1 MSPQRI
7 LAVLVLCGMVAL
19 PVAAQVTTADLI
31 GRVLDPKGLT
41 VPGAKITVTNKDTG
55 LTREAVT
62 GDTGDFAVTLLP
74 PGTYRVTIEKGGFA
88 KAVYEKVEL
97 VVGSKQNLEV
107 TLKIG
112 SVGETVTVTQEP
124 PLIETTRSDL
134 GGSVSANEVKQMPVL
149 DRNFAGLMS
158 LVPGVR
164 PAPGFDPTKT
174 RSGNASLNGS
184 DGRAF
189 DYNVDGADNKDNV
202 IGGIVQ
208 NFTMEGIQEFNVI
221 INRYSAESGRSAAG
235 VVNVISKSGTNALH
249 GSLFGLFQVS
259 TLNKIDFFTAQQ
271 GLPKPNYHRYHFGG
285 SAGGPL
291 IKDKLFIF
299 GAYEHK
305 REPGSITVEP
315 DAFRQLS
322 LFPLAAPVS
331 QLVTP
336 YLDHLLTVK
345 MDYRISDRQSLF
357 LRYARERWTSPN
369 DQLGNPFV
377 TDLSQT
383 NSDLNQFHDFVIGHT
398 SVISPTKTNSIN
410 FHFQDFVNGI
420 LAAPVRTFT
429 VPVAGG
435 GLATNPEIIFPGGA
449 EIGQNVNV
457 PQQTLIRKYQLRD
470 DFSLVHGRHNIKFG
484 GNDVY
489 LAKLGGFFFFGAAGY
504 QVTFW
509 DDPSVITTNTAL
521 YPNCSPSPSCK
532 FATPGAVQEIT
543 FATGSGRTD
552 NQKRPHALAFYF
564 QDDFKMT
571 PHLTLNL
578 GIRWD
583 ANINFLPAQ
592 LRDTP
597 TTSNRTIN
605 ILRQIIAANP
615 SSAAAADGLNR
626 AKAIAGNVDDLTKTT
641 ADWKEFQP
649 RIGFAW
655 DPTGHG
661 KMVIRGGYGIARDQV
676 FENLTLFS
684 LQQANPTLYQQAIDL
699 VNNGRPGACSSTNP
713 LCTFRFG
720 TDPLPTTAFSPSNIA
735 IGAFGRINDP
745 KMTDPWS
752 QQASIGAAWQF
763 HPDYAFSVDYYHV
776 QGTHENRVLNINPTL
791 AFLCTSGFPT
801 SNTSDPRCVRGANTR
816 FFDAAFQAAGLGAG
830 RLEQIN
836 SFTSNNRS
844 RFDSVNFVLRKRF
857 SHNHSFQASYVLSR
871 SYSWGSRATASYSGN
886 AVAITPERQ
895 FLSGEFGPTGFD
907 ERHRVV
913 LNGIFQLPYGFEIS
927 PILQASSARPFP
939 FRTGADNDGDGRK
952 NLDRACVGSTISSP
966 IITNGCQELPINT
979 LRGDPFVQ
987 MDVRFGKAFKFRS
1000 ERMALRLYWE
1010 IYNLF
1015 NRQNF
1020 GNNFQDKATAANFLK
1035 PLGYAGGPGP
1045 GDSAARGFGNGTS
1058 GPLRSQFGFRFEF

>member
-1 MSPQRI
+1 MRKSI
-7 LAVLVLCGMVAL
+7 AAVCLVIAL
-19 PVAAQVTTADLI
+19 LFVLPLAAQVTTADI
-31 GRVLDPKGLT
+31 NGRVLDPKGLAVAGARVT
-41 VPGAKITVTNKDTG
+41 VTSTETGLKREAITVDTG
-55 LTREAVT
+55 EY
-62 GDTGDFAVTLLP
+62 AVTLLP
-74 PGTYRVTIEKGGFA
+74 VGTYKVTVEKEGFA
-88 KAVYEKVEL
+88 KSVVEKLEL
-97 VVGSKQNLEV
+97 TVGAKQTLDI
-107 TLKIG
+107 TLKVG
-112 SVGETVTVTQEP
+112 AVTEVVSVTEEP
-124 PLIETTRSDL
+124 PLIEATRSDL
-134 GGSVSANEVKQMPVL
+134 SGSVSPAEVKQLPVL

-202 IGGIVQ
+202 IGGLVQ
-208 NFTMEGIQEFNVI
+208 NFTMEGIQEFNVV
-221 INRYSAESGRSAAG
+221 INRYTAESGRSAAG
-235 VVNVISKSGTNALH
+235 VVNVISKSGTNTLH

-259 TLNKIDFFTAQQ
+259 TLNKIDFFTEQQ

-291 IKDKLFIF
+291 IKDKLFVF

-305 REPGSITVEP
+305 REPGKITVEP
-315 DAFRQLS
+315 SAFRELS
-322 LFPLAAPVS
+322 LFPLASPVS
-331 QLVTP
+331 SLSTP

-345 MDYRISDRQSLF
+345 LDYRVSDRQGMF
-357 LRYARERWTSPN
+357 FRYARERWTNPN

-377 TDLSQT
+377 ADLSQT
-383 NSDLNQFHDFVIGHT
+383 NSNLNQFHDFAIGHT
-398 SVISPTKTNSIN
+398 FVISPTKTNSIN
-410 FHFQDFVNGI
+410 VHFQDFVNAI
-420 LAAPVRTFT
+420 LADPQRTFT

-435 GLATNPEIIFPGGA
+435 GSTTNPEIIFPSGA

-484 GNDVY
+484 GNEVY

-521 YPNCSPSPSCK
+521 YPNK

-564 QDDFKMT
+564 QDDFKVT

-578 GIRWD
+578 GVRWD

-626 AKAIAGNVDDLTKTT
+626 AKLIAGNVDDLTKTT

-649 RIGFAW
+649 RVGFAW
-655 DPTGHG
+655 DPIGSG

-676 FENLTLFS
+676 FQNLTLFS
-684 LQQANPTLYQQAIDL
+684 LQQANETLYQQAIDL
-699 VNNGRPGACSSTNP
+699 VDTGRPGACTGQS

-720 TDPLPTTAFSPSNIA
+720 TDPLPTSAFSPSGIA
-735 IGAFGRINDP
+735 AGAFGRINDP
-745 KMTDPWS
+745 RMTDPWS
-752 QQASIGAAWQF
+752 QQASIGASWQF

-776 QGTHENRVLNINPTL
+776 LGTHEPRVLNINPKL
-791 AFLCTSGFPT
+791 GSICTSGFPT
-801 SNTSDPRCVRGANTR
+801 SNTSDPRCVRGASTR
-816 FFDAAFQAAGLGAG
+816 FFDAAFAAAGLGAG
-830 RLEQIN
+830 RLEQTNMIG
-836 SFTSNNRS
+836 TNNRS
-844 RFDSVNFVLRKRF
+844 RFDSVNFVLRKRL
-857 SHNHSFQASYVLSR
+857 SHNYSFQASYVLSR
-871 SYSWGSRATASYSGN
+871 SESWGARATSSYSGN
-886 AVAITPERQ
+886 AVAITPELQ

-907 ERHRVV
+907 ERHRLV
-913 LNGIFQLPYGFEIS
+913 LSGIFQLPYGFEIG
-927 PILQASSARPFP
+927 PIFQASSARPFP
-939 FRTGADNDGDGRK
+939 LRTGADNDGDGRK

-987 MDVRFGKAFKFRS
+987 MDVRFAKAFKFRR

-1010 IYNLF
+1010 MYDLF

-1020 GNNFQDKATAANFLK
+1020 GNNLQDKATASNFLK

-1045 GDSAARGFGNGTS
+1045 SDSAARGFGAGVS
-1058 GPLRSQFGFRFEF
+1058 GPFRSQFGFRFEF